1 MNAALEVRALL
12 RRAGVRSHI
21 FARFIH
27 PDVAGEV
34 FPLET
39 YTANSSGTADDVI
52 VYHASIGQAE
62 VTQFLLARP
71 ERLVLLYHNISPAEP
86 FLPYDPAF
94 AALLEGGRRE
104 LAELRGRVSLA
115 LAVSEFNATDLRAA
129 GFPDVA
135 VAPLIVDA
143 RRLVGVPPDPVA
155 TKALD
160 DVEGPVVLFVG
171 QLLPHKQAHTLLAA
185 YHVVFTYLNPD
196 CELFLVGPTRL
207 ARYHEVCRDFVE
219 ELNLNGCEI
228 VGPVSDAKLASYFRR
243 ADLFVTLSGHEGFCA
258 PLLEAMAFGT
268 PIVARAAAAVPETL
282 DGAGLLIGPQDG
294 PLVAAEAIHEG
305 LSNQVLRRQL
315 VQAGSRRLEHFDP
328 DRSRATLLDHLLSLT

>member
-1 MNAALEVRALL
+1 MNAALEVRTLL

-39 YTANSSGTADDVI
+39 YTANSSGAADDVI

-62 VTQFLLARP
+62 VTRFLLARP

-115 LAVSEFNATDLRAA
+115 LAVSEFNAADLRAA
-129 GFPDVA
+129 GFPDVG

-160 DVEGPVVLFVG
+160 EVEGPVVLFVG
-171 QLLPHKQAHTLLAA
+171 QLLPHKRPDLLLQAF
-185 YHVVFTYLNPD
+185 HVLSTYLVPD
-196 CELFLVGPTRL
+196 AHLVLVGPARL
-207 ARYHEVCRDFVE
+207 EPY
-219 ELNLNGCEI
+219 
-228 VGPVSDAKLASYFRR
+228 RR
-243 ADLFVTLSGHEGFCA
+243 AIESLVGE
-258 PLLEAMAFGT
+258 
-268 PIVARAAAAVPETL
+268 
-282 DGAGLLIGPQDG
+282 GAGATEL
-294 PLVAAEAIHEG
+294 LVAIARP
-305 LSNQVLRRQL
+305 V
-315 VQAGSRRLEHFDP
+315 
-328 DRSRATLLDHLLSLT
+328 